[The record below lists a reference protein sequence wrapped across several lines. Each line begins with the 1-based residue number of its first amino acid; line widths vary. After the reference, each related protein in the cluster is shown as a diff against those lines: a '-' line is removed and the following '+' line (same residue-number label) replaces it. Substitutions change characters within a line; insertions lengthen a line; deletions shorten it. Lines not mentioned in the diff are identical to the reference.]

1 MPPPPYAPGAP
12 GAPTGPSQHP
22 PPPPPPPPAS
32 SLLHPSTPIAYAFQV
47 HMATTADAALNP
59 VPVPDAAELST
70 LREELQG
77 LARTAATRSL
87 DLEREI
93 AALEQ
98 WISTARR
105 TENARPPA
113 TPVTAP
119 GMLADRTPTTP
130 LAGPIDLTRSN
141 SWTNVA
147 VPGAVSAAGARTD
160 RSRPSRSVEPASP
173 ASSVDVKSE
182 PGLVDAARR
191 KRSIGALDDV
201 PPPPRIKI
209 KVEDTR
215 TASAPLPLAMPMPS
229 TQPLPH
235 ASLPPN
241 GAPALPVDPH
251 RKRKL
256 ERRGTASSS
265 GSRRSTTAAPPPAA
279 SSSAGS
285 PQPGASPAPPAAP
298 AIPPPPPAP
307 PGMTAVQY
315 VDRPYYYR
323 NFLGEDAVAKMPAT
337 ETLQGDDYSKVKVN
351 DKQQTALPT
360 FYSYIDAWLRPVTED
375 DIAFLTKQNASVS
388 ASTTPGAVAA
398 AAAAAAAAVA
408 PSPIPGRNSPAPG
421 APTAAAPNAA
431 AVPTIGTSA
440 VPTDLARYFLV
451 PKLGKPHLPQVGT
464 STSPLDPATPA
475 IGLPPHAHPALDV
488 AFDRAHTRVTDAH
501 AARAQVVPL
510 HQRLL
515 ACLLPDPDDP
525 PSEDDWDELGET
537 GGADGDVVMAEAGG
551 APAAAGKSAVLDG
564 ASTGPWVDPA
574 SVATLAP
581 ADVEALDD
589 RLRGELR
596 ALGLLDGEDAA
607 TAGEDDDFVAES
619 LRSVQSLLRDQLAIN
634 TARRARLAHMARMR
648 LAYQEYLALLDDI
661 DKQLEKAF
669 IARYCAKP
677 AAKKSKKKASAAA
690 AAAIADGTAGV
701 KNHEKRTGRADSE
714 PPPPQGPTTE
724 PFPDHIGVL
733 MQKRRDL
740 IASAGAVFAGHDE
753 EAWKIPCASIYD
765 GIPRNVKLDEGGAG
779 AGPAAVGGALPA
791 ASGPPPL
798 PVPPAA
804 SGKAG

>member
-1 MPPPPYAPGAP
+1 MPPPPYAPGGL

-70 LREELQG
+70 LRDELQG
-77 LARTAATRSL
+77 LALTAAARSL

-105 TENARPPA
+105 AANAHPPA
-113 TPVTAP
+113 TPVTAQ
-119 GMLADRTPTTP
+119 GMQAERTPSTP

-147 VPGAVSAAGARTD
+147 VPGAVAGG
-160 RSRPSRSVEPASP
+160 RSSRSVEPASP
-173 ASSVDVKSE
+173 ASSVDIKSE

-201 PPPPRIKI
+201 LPPPRIKI

-215 TASAPLPLAMPMPS
+215 TASSPLPLAMPIPPGH
-229 TQPLPH
+229 PLPH
-235 ASLPPN
+235 ASYPSTN
-241 GAPALPVDPH
+241 GTPALPVDPH

-265 GSRRSTTAAPPPAA
+265 GSRRSTTAAPPPPAAA
-279 SSSAGS
+279 SSAS
-285 PQPGASPAPPAAP
+285 PQPGASPAPPPAP

-307 PGMTAVQY
+307 PGMTVVQY

-421 APTAAAPNAA
+421 THAAAAAAPAA

-475 IGLPPHAHPALDV
+475 VGLPPHAHPALDV
-488 AFDRAHTRVTDAH
+488 AFDRAHTRVADAH

-515 ACLLPDPDDP
+515 SCLLPDPDDP
-525 PSEDDWDELGET
+525 SSEDDWDE
-537 GGADGDVVMAEAGG
+537 GGDPVSADGDVVMAEASG
-551 APAAAGKSAVLDG
+551 APVAAGKLDG
-564 ASTGPWVDPA
+564 LAAAAAAGPWVDPA

-607 TAGEDDDFVAES
+607 TAGEDDDPVAES
-619 LRSVQSLLRDQLAIN
+619 LRSIQSLLRDQLAIN

-677 AAKKSKKKASAAA
+677 AAKKSKKRASAAA

-724 PFPDHIGVL
+724 PFPDQIGVL

-740 IASAGAVFAGHDE
+740 IAHAGAVFAGHDE
-753 EAWKIPCASIYD
+753 EAWQIPRSSIYD
-765 GIPRNVKLDEGGAG
+765 GIPGNVKLDETGAAG
-779 AGPAAVGGALPA
+779 AAVGGGALPA
-791 ASGPPPL
+791 AASSGPVPPL
-798 PVPPAA
+798 PVPPPGA
-804 SGKAG
+804 GKIG

>member
-1 MPPPPYAPGAP
+1 MPPPPYAPGAL
-12 GAPTGPSQHP
+12 GTPTGPTAH

-47 HMATTADAALNP
+47 HMASAADAALNP

-70 LREELQG
+70 LRDELQG
-77 LARTAATRSL
+77 LARTAAARSL

-105 TENARPPA
+105 AANARPPV
-113 TPVTAP
+113 TPVAAP
-119 GMLADRTPTTP
+119 GLLADRASSTP
-130 LAGPIDLTRSN
+130 LAGPIDLSRSN
-141 SWTNVA
+141 SWTSVA
-147 VPGAVSAAGARTD
+147 VPGGVAAAAAGARTD

-215 TASAPLPLAMPMPS
+215 TASSPLPLAMPLPS
-229 TQPLPH
+229 AQ
-235 ASLPPN
+235 SLPPTSLLPN
-241 GAPALPVDPH
+241 GSPAPPVDPH

-265 GSRRSTTAAPPPAA
+265 GTRRSTTAPPSAAPP
-279 SSSAGS
+279 SGS
-285 PQPGASPAPPAAP
+285 PHPGASPAPPAAP

-307 PGMTAVQY
+307 PGMTVVQY

-323 NFLGEDAVAKMPAT
+323 NFLGDDAVAQMPAT

-398 AAAAAAAAVA
+398 AAAAAAAAVVA

-421 APTAAAPNAA
+421 APIAAAAA
-431 AVPTIGTSA
+431 TPTATIGTSA

-475 IGLPPHAHPALDV
+475 VGLPPHAHPALDV
-488 AFDRAHTRVTDAH
+488 TPE
-501 AARAQVVPL
+501 AQ
-510 HQRLL
+510 
-515 ACLLPDPDDP
+515 
-525 PSEDDWDELGET
+525 
-537 GGADGDVVMAEAGG
+537 
-551 APAAAGKSAVLDG
+551 
-564 ASTGPWVDPA
+564 
-574 SVATLAP
+574 
-581 ADVEALDD
+581 
-589 RLRGELR
+589 
-596 ALGLLDGEDAA
+596 
-607 TAGEDDDFVAES
+607 
-619 LRSVQSLLRDQLAIN
+619 
-634 TARRARLAHMARMR
+634 
-648 LAYQEYLALLDDI
+648 
-661 DKQLEKAF
+661 EKA
-669 IARYCAKP
+669 
-677 AAKKSKKKASAAA
+677 SDAA

-724 PFPDHIGVL
+724 PFPDQIGVL

-753 EAWKIPCASIYD
+753 EAWKIPCNSIYD
-765 GIPRNVKLDEGGAG
+765 GIPRNVKLDEAGTGAG
-779 AGPAAVGGALPA
+779 ATAAAGGGTLPA

-798 PVPPAA
+798 PVPPPGAA
-804 SGKAG
+804 GKVG